1 MREFTFIYPTAEG
14 CPQLKAVQ
22 QNLRVLT
29 LCEVHFQLLDM
40 VLSQA
45 FGPILL
51 LAMQQPFF
59 GHEPFAA

>member
-1 MREFTFIYPTAEG
+1 MREFTFIYPKAEG
-14 CPQLKAVQ
+14 CAV
-22 QNLRVLT
+22 NLRVLT